1 MNSGKRIL
9 AGIVFAAACLAAAEN
24 YESKGFSVQFSPSGI
39 IRNLSYAGVPLS
51 NSISL
56 VGEYKRT
63 REEPKYDSHF
73 YQTWD
78 YAGKAV
84 FQKNG
89 DAMTVTVNSTLS
101 NAGKKNGVAYSIRY
115 DLTPNRIT
123 GSFEVRQNTVLHT
136 QKDIFDAQIAMLPSY
151 FGRGVKAVAADGQES
166 LSLIPGTFNPKY
178 RLQGTSITLSTGKGV
193 LLTLSAGKDTFI
205 DYMDPRAWGGK
216 NFIFRI
222 HPKKEWSSKLVA
234 YPAGTVWKWDF
245 TLSCAPEQ

>member
-178 RLQGTSITLSTGKGV
+178 RLQGTSITLSTGKTGGTVRRETWV
-193 LLTLSAGKDTFI
+193 LHCSGAQESVKSHFQT
-205 DYMDPRAWGGK
+205 
-216 NFIFRI
+216 
-222 HPKKEWSSKLVA
+222 V
-234 YPAGTVWKWDF
+234 PAG
-245 TLSCAPEQ
+245 